1 MCQRLSLRGAL
12 LGSLMLCLLLFQPQQ
27 SLAAP
32 LLSLIPAG
40 SGSFV
45 LQGTG
50 FSNVAGIDLTITYD
64 SSRLSNPRLTQ
75 GPLARGAVTA
85 LNRNDAG
92 TLLVS
97 IIGAP
102 AINGNGPVATVL
114 FDQQGGGTGQISA
127 RGSIIDTLGSKQAV
141 LIFAGSSTD
150 TVQPPATP
158 APSAPASPA
167 SNHDQ
172 PGVGENDGVADPGT
186 TPARTG
192 ARILGGSVSLPA
204 AEAPALSG
212 GGVNPSGAIQD
223 RDAPL
228 APAEIQQTPTVGRPP
243 VEKATADPAQPDN
256 APAAD
261 PAPAAPIEAASVLER
276 FRTYTGQR
284 SAAGFISLFAPG
296 MNQCFR
302 QEPAVGISTPG
313 SILALTIPRS
323 GDKAPNFAFQ
333 GCQAVSFRAGEDGW
347 VLEVK
352 PDVGAES
359 ALVVMLFD
367 GIRQCPLA
375 LAPAADVDLDGSG
388 KVTEADFEAYLKPVK
403 GEAAIKRRDLN
414 GDGRLD
420 YRDDYIFTANYLAAM
435 SKVGKK

>member
-1 MCQRLSLRGAL
+1 MCQRHSLRGVL
-12 LGSLMLCLLLFQPQQ
+12 LGSLLLCLLLLLPQQ
-27 SLAAP
+27 AIAAP
-32 LLSLIPAG
+32 VLSLIPAG

-50 FSNVAGIDLTITYD
+50 FTNVAGIDLTIGYD
-64 SSRLSNPRLTQ
+64 SARLSNPRLTQ

-102 AINGNGPVATVL
+102 AINGNGPIATIF
-114 FDQQGGGTGQISA
+114 FDRQGVDIGEISA

-141 LIFAGSSTD
+141 LLYAGSSTD
-150 TVQPPATP
+150 TVQPPAAAAP
-158 APSAPASPA
+158 APTAVSD
-167 SNHDQ
+167 H
-172 PGVGENDGVADPGT
+172 PGGVQFDAVAEPVA

-204 AEAPALSG
+204 AEAPALTG
-212 GGVNPSGAIQD
+212 GGASPSGAIQD

-228 APAEIQQTPTVGRPP
+228 APAEIPQTPTVGRPP
-243 VEKATADPAQPDN
+243 AEKAPADPASPDN

-296 MNQCFR
+296 TNQCFR

-313 SILALTIPRS
+313 SVLALTIPRS

-333 GCQAVSFRAGEDGW
+333 GCQAVSFRAGQDGW

-352 PDVGAES
+352 PDAGAES
-359 ALVVMLFD
+359 AVVVMLLD

-420 YRDDYIFTANYLAAM
+420 YRDDYIFTANYLVALR
-435 SKVGKK
+435 KVGCK

>member
-1 MCQRLSLRGAL
+1 MCQRYSLRGVL
-12 LGSLMLCLLLFQPQQ
+12 LGSLLFCLPLLLPQRT
-27 SLAAP
+27 SAAP
-32 LLSLIPAG
+32 VLSLIPAG

-50 FSNVAGIDLTITYD
+50 FTSVAGVDLTISYD
-64 SSRLSNPRLTQ
+64 SARLTNPRLTQ

-102 AINGNGPVATVL
+102 AINGNGPIATL
-114 FDQQGGGTGQISA
+114 FFDRQGGDIGQISA

-141 LIFAGSSTD
+141 LLYAGSSTD
-150 TVQPPATP
+150 TVQPPAAAP
-158 APSAPASPA
+158 AAATAPVADSAP
-167 SNHDQ
+167 
-172 PGVGENDGVADPGT
+172 PGGELDAVAEPVA
-186 TPARTG
+186 TPVRAG

-204 AEAPALSG
+204 GEAPALPG
-212 GGVNPSGAIQD
+212 GGVTPGGATQEG
-223 RDAPL
+223 DAPL
-228 APAEIQQTPTVGRPP
+228 APAEIKQTPTVSRPP
-243 VEKATADPAQPDN
+243 AEKAPAETVPPDN
-256 APAAD
+256 VPAAD
-261 PAPAAPIEAASVLER
+261 PATAAPIEAASVLEH

-313 SILALTIPRS
+313 SVLALTIPGN

-333 GCQAVSFRAGEDGW
+333 GCQAVSFRAGQDGW
-347 VLEVK
+347 LLEVK
-352 PDVGAES
+352 PDPGAES
-359 ALVVMLFD
+359 ALVVMLLD

-388 KVTEADFEAYLKPVK
+388 KVTEADFESYLKPAK

-414 GDGRLD
+414 GDGRID

-435 SKVGKK
+435 RKVGSK